1 MSPSS
6 REDLE
11 RALDGIEASYSE
23 PLAIN
28 NLDSAALPNRREVI
42 AAYENIAPLIYLGF
56 YATSRIERGSLRE
69 RLGRHAYAAFD
80 TLSEQ
85 IRRAV
90 SYEEQSGHPRHPE
103 DFATSATLELFHRLP
118 ALREALNEDAV
129 AAYENDPA
137 AKSLEEVIFS
147 YPTLKAI
154 TAHRVAHVLYE
165 LDVPMIPRIISEH
178 AHSQT
183 GIDIHPGA
191 QIGRRFFIDHGTG
204 IVIGETTE
212 IGSDVRLYQGV
223 TLGALSGKRG
233 GSSRNGVQKRHPT
246 IGDRVT
252 VYSGATILGGQTI
265 VGSDSVIGGNVWLVE
280 SVLPGTK
287 LFGRAREEQ
296 SDRQE
301 VG

>member
-1 MSPSS
+1 MSRTP
-6 REDLE
+6 REELE
-11 RALDGIEASYSE
+11 RALDQLETSYSHS
-23 PLAIN
+23 LAIN

-42 AAYENIAPLIYLGF
+42 AAYEHIAPLIYLGF
-56 YATSRIERGSLRE
+56 YATSPIDPSNLRSN
-69 RLGRHAYAAFD
+69 LSAHAYPAYEA
-80 TLSEQ
+80 LSEQ

-90 SYEEQSGHPRHPE
+90 SYEAACGVATRDC
-103 DFATSATLELFHRLP
+103 DFAHAVTLDLFQRLP
-118 ALREALNEDAV
+118 TLREVLNEDAL
-129 AAYENDPA
+129 AAFENDPA
-137 AKSLEEVIFS
+137 AKSLEEVVFS

-165 LDVPMIPRIISEH
+165 LGVPMIPRIISEY

-183 GIDIHPGA
+183 GIDMHPGA
-191 QIGRRFFIDHGTG
+191 RVGRRFFIDHGTG
-204 IVIGETTE
+204 IVVGETAE

-223 TLGALSGKRG
+223 TLGALSGRRG
-233 GSSRNGVQKRHPT
+233 TSSRNGIQKRHPT

-252 VYSGATILGGQTI
+252 IYAGATILGGQTI
-265 VGSDSVIGGNVWLVE
+265 VGADSVIGGNVWLVE

-296 SDRQE
+296 SDRQD

>member
-1 MSPSS
+1 MSQPL

-11 RALDGIEASYSE
+11 QALDQIEASYSE

-42 AAYENIAPLIYLGF
+42 AAYEHIAPLIYLGY
-56 YATSRIERGSLRE
+56 YATSPIERSNLRSNLSL
-69 RLGRHAYAAFD
+69 HARPAYQS
-80 TLSEQ
+80 LSEQ

-90 SYEEQSGHPRHPE
+90 SYEATCGREPRE
-103 DFATSATLELFHRLP
+103 GEFAHSATIELFRRLP
-118 ALREALNEDAV
+118 ALRATLNEDAL
-129 AAYENDPA
+129 AAFENDPA

-154 TAHRVAHVLYE
+154 TAHRVAHVLHE
-165 LDVPMIPRIISEH
+165 LCVPMIPRIISEY

-204 IVIGETTE
+204 IVVGETTE

-223 TLGALSGKRG
+223 TLGALSGRRG
-233 GSSRNGVQKRHPT
+233 TSSKNGVQKRHPT

-252 VYSGATILGGQTI
+252 IYAGATILGGQTT
-265 VGSDSVIGGNVWLVE
+265 VGEDSIIGGNVWLIE
-280 SVLPGTK
+280 SVPPGTK

-296 SDRQE
+296 SDSQD